1 MLVVTLPNVHASVN
15 YGFFILGGTVVGACS
30 GKCENLRLTTSTADT
45 SASVKDAKTVA
56 NFPVDPGVGSSTTT
70 ATEGASPSGFA
81 WVYDIDLAGV
91 QIQSGTWT
99 FHVKTTATSATGT
112 AFIHLQVFTCLTHS
126 LGTCT
131 KKITVDDAAT
141 NIQATTTATVR
152 TYTAT
157 SVAAFNANFLAV
169 EYWVDQTVASGST
182 TETITITTVASSTSD
197 VQTPQWNEPL
207 AQSVTDASAFG
218 KVANHPYSLTQTIT
232 DSSALAKVA
241 NHFYSLTQTV
251 TMASSLVKIA
261 AHFYSLA
268 QTVTSASS
276 LSKVA
281 NHFYSLAQSFT
292 SSGGLSRVVH
302 YLDSFAQSITG
313 ASSLAKVAN
322 HIYGLSQSIT
332 QSHILSKFVQYVRGF
347 SPNISVTS
355 SNTNPANHS
364 YSLTQSITGNDAVQ
378 KVAIYIENLA
388 QAITGGSTV
397 QPFVQ
402 YFDSLFGNV
411 NINSILDQVHSQ
423 HILEDLSG
431 TIEIDGR
438 IDAIVPCDLATTC
451 AGTDNAPAIALGI
464 IAIGVAGAALY
475 ISMNKGKRRRGYK
488 FF

>member
-1 MLVVTLPNVHASVN
+1 MKKSVLLICAFALMLVVTLPNVHASVN

-182 TETITITTVASSTSD
+182 TETITITTVATSTSD

-207 AQSVTDASAFG
+207 AQSITVASA
-218 KVANHPYSLTQTIT
+218 NTHPAS
-232 DSSALAKVA
+232 
-241 NHFYSLTQTV
+241 HPRSLTQTV
-251 TMASSLVKIA
+251 TDASALTEKISFA
-261 AHFYSLA
+261 RAFA
-268 QTVTSASS
+268 QTVTAASS
-276 LSKVA
+276 LAKVTG
-281 NHFYSLAQSFT
+281 HFYSLAQSIT
-292 SSGGLSRVVH
+292 GSGGLDRLVH
-302 YLDSFAQSITG
+302 YLDSFAQSITI
-313 ASSLAKVAN
+313 ASSQTKVAN
-322 HIYGLSQSIT
+322 HFASL
-332 QSHILSKFVQYVRGF
+332 VQ
-347 SPNISVTS
+347 SVTGDS
-355 SNTNPANHS
+355 SLARLTN
-364 YSLTQSITGNDAVQ
+364 
-378 KVAIYIENLA
+378 
-388 QAITGGSTV
+388 
-397 QPFVQ
+397 
-402 YFDSLFGNV
+402 YFDSLAQSIAGDSGVTKIANHFYSLAQFVTIDSLLHAGRSFEESLSSDV
-411 NINSILDQVHSQ
+411 SSLSLQSTGYFNSLPGSIT
-423 HILEDLSG
+423 G
-431 TIEIDGR
+431 
-438 IDAIVPCDLATTC
+438 A
-451 AGTDNAPAIALGI
+451 TDNAQGYGYGRFPSESFNGNATLIGTCEIGINCPNANLPEVIAFLFIVIGALGFVI
-464 IAIGVAGAALY
+464 WDQ
-475 ISMNKGKRRRGYK
+475 SRPKRK
-488 FF
+488 